1 MKSIKNLRKNSDEVF
16 GKTFKRY
23 SKKEII
29 EFIHPFKI
37 RFKKNRL
44 APRQHL
50 REKLC

>member
-37 RFKKNRL
+37 RFKK
-44 APRQHL
+44 
-50 REKLC
+50 